1 MMLFERIKLVAYR
14 KLFGQTPMYSLGVIL
29 KNRFP
34 PGSDLRQVGSGA
46 SLTFGTPVTLSCSVN
61 RGMSF
66 L

>member
-34 PGSDLRQVGSGA
+34 LEPDLRQVGPGD
-46 SLTFGTPVTLSCSVN
+46 SLAIGTPL
-61 RGMSF
+61 
-66 L
+66 